1 MSRYTIRPMFRGE
14 VDLAIEWA
22 AKEGWNPGLHDA
34 ECFYAMDPNGFFV
47 GILDEEP
54 ISIISAVKYGHSFG
68 FIGFYI
74 VKPEYRNQGFG
85 VQIWNEAL
93 YRLQSRT
100 IGLDGVVA
108 QQENYQRSGFQLAHR
123 NIRYGG
129 TGGGTVP
136 TDPNLVNLS
145 DVPSEEIVLYDRA
158 FFPDDRR
165 VFLQHW
171 LTQPDS
177 VAIGFRQHDQLMGYG
192 VLRKCRLGYKIGPL
206 FADQVSIAETLLLAL
221 KSRVESEAP
230 VYFDVPEVNPAA
242 ASLAEQYGITPIFE
256 TARMY
261 LGERPIFP
269 IDRWFGVTTFEL
281 G

>member
-1 MSRYTIRPMFRGE
+1 MFRGE

-22 AKEGWNPGLHDA
+22 AEEGWNPGLHDA
-34 ECFYAMDPNGFFV
+34 ECFYAMDPNGFLV
-47 GILDEEP
+47 GIFDEEP
-54 ISIISAVKYGHSFG
+54 ISIISAVKYGSSFG

-74 VKPEYRNQGFG
+74 VRPEYRNQGFG

-93 YRLQSRT
+93 YRLQGRT

-108 QQENYQRSGFQLAHR
+108 QQDNYQRSGFQLAHC
-123 NIRYGG
+123 NIRYSG
-129 TGGGTVP
+129 TGGGTIP
-136 TDPNLVNLS
+136 TNSNLVNLS
-145 DVPSEEIVLYDRA
+145 DVPSEEMVLYDRA

-171 LTQPDS
+171 ITQPDS

-206 FADQVSIAETLLLAL
+206 FADEVSIAEMLFLAL
-221 KSRVESEAP
+221 KSQVAIDTS
-230 VYFDVPEVNPAA
+230 VYFDVPEVNSAA
-242 ASLAEQYGITPIFE
+242 VSLAEQYGMTPVFE

-261 LGERPIFP
+261 LGERPVFP

>member
-192 VLRKCRLGYKIGPL
+192 VLRKCRLGYKIVPL
-206 FADQVSIAETLLLAL
+206 LADEMASTETLLLAL

-242 ASLAEQYGITPIFE
+242 ASLAEQYGMTPIFE

>member
-22 AKEGWNPGLHDA
+22 AEEGWNPGLHDA
-34 ECFYAMDPNGFFV
+34 ECFYAMDPNGFLV

-54 ISIISAVKYGHSFG
+54 ISIISAVKYGSSFG

-108 QQENYQRSGFQLAHR
+108 QQDNYQRSGFQLAHR

-171 LTQPDS
+171 ITQPDS
-177 VAIGFRQHDQLMGYG
+177 VVIGFRQHDQLMGYG

-206 FADQVSIAETLLLAL
+206 FADEVSIAEMLFLAL
-221 KSRVESEAP
+221 KSQVAIDTP
-230 VYFDVPEVNPAA
+230 VYFDVPEVNSAA
-242 ASLAEQYGITPIFE
+242 ISLAEQYGMTPVFE

-261 LGERPIFP
+261 LGERPVFP